1 MVSRFR
7 QWLRRLSAS
16 PAGSEAIAQ
25 GTEAIATGTRGVSV
39 QGNVQTSVI
48 ITGDGNTIHHGPA
61 LHDPA
66 AALAVYCRTLATSC
80 RHLPL
85 RGVDIHASDPTAD
98 QRRLDLAQV
107 YVALRTT
114 ARLPR
119 TDVDPRQ
126 HSQRPPRA
134 TGLRPR
140 KTAPHSVR
148 WKPLSATSVS
158 CSLVTLVL
166 ASPRF

>member
-7 QWLRRLSAS
+7 QWLRRLSAY
-16 PAGSEAIAQ
+16 PASSEAIAQ
-25 GTEAIATGTRGVSV
+25 GTEVLATGTRGVSV
-39 QGNVQTSVI
+39 QGSVQTSVI

-61 LHDPA
+61 PRDPA

-107 YVALRTT
+107 YVALRTM
-114 ARLPR
+114 A
-119 TDVDPRQ
+119 Q
-126 HSQRPPRA
+126 MPRA
-134 TGLRPR
+134 DMDQRRLANANRSSQSLRPR
-140 KTAPHSVR
+140 QTAPHLVR

>member
-1 MVSRFR
+1 MAAAPG
-7 QWLRRLSAS
+7 AS

-48 ITGDGNTIHHGPA
+48 ITGDGNTIHHAAA
-61 LHDPA
+61 LRDPA

-85 RGVDIHASDPTAD
+85 RGVDIHASDPAEN
-98 QRRLDLAQV
+98 QWRLDLAQV

-119 TDVDPRQ
+119 TDADPRQ
-126 HSQRPPRA
+126 HSQLQPRA
-134 TGLRPR
+134 TGL
-140 KTAPHSVR
+140 TAEEDRLYSVR